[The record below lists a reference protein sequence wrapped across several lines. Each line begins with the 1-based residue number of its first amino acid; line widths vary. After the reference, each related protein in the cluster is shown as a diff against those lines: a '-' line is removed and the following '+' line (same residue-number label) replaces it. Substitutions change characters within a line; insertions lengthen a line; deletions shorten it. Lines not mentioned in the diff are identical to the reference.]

1 MSVKR
6 ARIYDVFALL
16 TVLIVVIV
24 DQWTKSLVVRSVAL
38 DDVVPFPVLGHFL
51 AIEYTRNNGAAF
63 SSFTQGAGSSII
75 LAVLIVVAIVV
86 VGILYARIINTGPL
100 AYKLIF
106 GLIIGGAL
114 GNLLDRAL
122 HGGYVVDFI
131 SFRIPELHY
140 AFAIFNVA
148 DACISIGVV
157 LLLLLFIFGGFGRTL
172 RSDEQAS
179 DQNEQQKSTLTAK
192 TATHDAAE
200 TIRDAQSK

>member
-1 MSVKR
+1 VSVKR
-6 ARIYDVFALL
+6 ARIYDAFALL

-24 DQWTKSLVVRSVAL
+24 DQWTKSLVVRSFSPG
-38 DDVVPFPVLGHFL
+38 DVVPFPLVGHFL

-75 LAVLIVVAIVV
+75 LGALIVVAIAV
-86 VGILYARIINTGPL
+86 VGFLYARIINNGPL
-100 AYKLIF
+100 VYKLVF

-131 SFRIPELHY
+131 SFRVPEWNY

-148 DACISIGVV
+148 DACISVGVV
-157 LLLLLFIFGGFGRTL
+157 LLLLLFVFTGFGRSENT
-172 RSDEQAS
+172 E
-179 DQNEQQKSTLTAK
+179 NEQDDPNTPSLTSEQ
-192 TATHDAAE
+192 TTHE
-200 TIRDAQSK
+200 TTETVHDAQSK